1 MDAQR
6 PAHPDSE
13 VFFVTDPLQANSELA
28 VADYLRGDPE
38 AVRVVD
44 GWVEAVL
51 RDGFL
56 SLRGEWEDMKQE
68 ARARVFVCLQRSGF
82 QGRSSLRTFVHR
94 VARNTCIDYVRRSRR
109 HRGGE
114 ELVEEPAAD
123 GAESPEMRAWAA
135 RRMLARLMEGLG
147 EEDRLMIQLVFQDL
161 RSYAEV
167 AAILKIPE
175 GTVKSRVSRLRDRL
189 LARRREILGTRAD
202 EGAS

>member
-1 MDAQR
+1 
-6 PAHPDSE
+6 
-13 VFFVTDPLQANSELA
+13 VKDPLGANPELV
-28 VADYLRGDPE
+28 VADYLKGDPE

-56 SLRGEWEDMKQE
+56 SLREEWEDMKQE
-68 ARARVFVCLQRSGF
+68 ARARVFVCLQRSGY

-114 ELVEEPAAD
+114 ALDEETLDQESPAV
-123 GAESPEMRAWAA
+123 GTESPEMRSWAA
-135 RRMLARLMEGLG
+135 RRMLARLMEGLP
-147 EEDRLMIQLVFQDL
+147 EEDRLMIQLVFQDF

-167 AAILKIPE
+167 AAILNIPE

-189 LARRREILGTRAD
+189 LARRRDILAGSNRAKED
-202 EGAS
+202 A